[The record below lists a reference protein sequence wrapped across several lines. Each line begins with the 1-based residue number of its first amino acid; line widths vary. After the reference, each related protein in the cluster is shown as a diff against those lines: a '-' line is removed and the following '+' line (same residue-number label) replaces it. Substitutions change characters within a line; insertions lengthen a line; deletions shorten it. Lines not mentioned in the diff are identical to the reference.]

1 MDNTS
6 NIAGTRQN
14 LIVRVLVA
22 TKNAIIDIPSTLA
35 NNKMLVAVAAFLYL
49 LPLVTTTATSPI
61 RSLLYLITQIM
72 IFGLLAM
79 SFDLQLGRAGLLNF
93 GQVALFGVGAYIMAF
108 TLDPAVLPYPLN
120 LIALIPYP
128 LTLVLAMLVGAA
140 LGLIMG
146 LTTSRMRGT
155 AFAFIALAVAMF
167 LYNFFAENTDI
178 SGGETGLRVVV
189 PDIIRS
195 APFYLLFVS
204 IAFVSLA
211 GFLGMMI
218 LYVKKRKEAMGLVL
232 FASVLISFTGFLFYF
247 GTNIIGPIIVFA
259 AFLGMIVLYFMER
272 VGSIRDPLQYSER
285 STQSET
291 LTFTKVITKYIL
303 PPYVVL
309 IALIG
314 LIVTFGSNILRLI
327 DVWVQQTD
335 VFYFTIPV
343 QYYLVLTCVV
353 VVYAFVKRA
362 VESPFGRMVVAVA
375 QNEERAEAL
384 GFNTF
389 HCKIIVLMISGA
401 IAGLSG
407 ALFAPFIR
415 TITPESALGVD
426 VTINAMLYTI
436 IGGIGTLL
444 GPLLGT
450 GVVVYSE
457 QNLVNFIQEGF
468 NLPGELWLI
477 ALGAIYIL
485 IVLFMPYGIVG
496 TIRNKAL
503 PLKERL
509 LQLKAGRFEFKI
521 KETDYWVFALVGAI
535 GLFLFLL
542 FASL

>member
-1 MDNTS
+1 MGNTS
-6 NIAGTRQN
+6 NIAGTLWN
-14 LIVRVLVA
+14 LVVRG
-22 TKNAIIDIPSTLA
+22 IPSALV
-35 NNKMLVAVAAFLYL
+35 NNKMLVATAAFLYL
-49 LPLVTTTATSPI
+49 LPLFTTTAISPI

-108 TLDPAVLPYPLN
+108 TLNPAVLPYPFN

-128 LTLVLAMLVGAA
+128 FTLVLAMLVGAA

-146 LTTSRMRGT
+146 LTTNRMRGT

-189 PDIIRS
+189 PEIIRS
-195 APFYLLFVS
+195 APFYVLFVS
-204 IAFVSLA
+204 ISFAFLA

-218 LYVKKRKEAMGLVL
+218 LYVKKRKETMGLVV
-232 FASVLISFTGFLFYF
+232 FTSVLIAFTGVLLYF
-247 GTNIIGPIIVFA
+247 GTNVIGPIIVFI

-272 VGSIRDPLQYSER
+272 IGSIRDPLQYSEK
-285 STQSET
+285 SAQSET
-291 LTFTKVITKYIL
+291 LTPTKVITKYIL
-303 PPYVVL
+303 PPYVVV
-309 IALIG
+309 IAIIG
-314 LIVTFGSNILRLI
+314 LLVTFGSNILQLI
-327 DVWVQQTD
+327 DVWIQQTD
-335 VFYFTIPV
+335 VFYLTIPV

-353 VVYAFVKRA
+353 IVYAFVRRT

-375 QNEERAEAL
+375 QNEDRSEAL
-384 GFNTF
+384 GFNTY
-389 HCKIIVLMISGA
+389 HCKIVVLVISGA

-407 ALFAPFIR
+407 ALFTPFIR
-415 TITPESALGVD
+415 TITPDSALGVSI
-426 VTINAMLYTI
+426 TINAMLYTI

-477 ALGAIYIL
+477 ALGAIYIF
-485 IVLFMPYGIVG
+485 IVLFMPFGIVG

-503 PLKERL
+503 PLRERL
-509 LQLKAGRFEFKI
+509 LRLKAGRYEFAI
-521 KETDYWVFALVGAI
+521 KETDYWAFALLGAI
-535 GLFLFLL
+535 GLFLCLL
-542 FASL
+542 FVSL